1 MMKADGKRRKANM
14 LIALNKLKRRIDRGE
29 VDKPRERL
37 EQMKRAFGD
46 GETIKQQN
54 SSTKMD

>member
-1 MMKADGKRRKANM
+1 MRKIDQRKSNM

-37 EQMKRAFGD
+37 EQMKRAFGA
-46 GETIKQQN
+46 ENVRSEEQK
-54 SSTKMD
+54 